1 MKQLFLYTTRRV
13 FAPLI
18 ILVLT
23 LPASVT
29 IGLAAEQSGQHG
41 LSIYGAPR
49 YPQDFKHF
57 DYVNPNAPK
66 GGVMTQGSFGTYDS
80 LNPFI
85 LPGNSAAGLGLIYDT
100 LMEKG
105 QNEAFGEYGLL
116 AKTIRVSPSGA
127 RNPIV
132 TFNLQENAKFSDG
145 KPVTAEDV
153 VFTFNLL
160 IKDGS
165 PLYRS
170 YYADVKSVRAVGKDR
185 VVFYLA
191 NGENKELP
199 LILGQLMVLPKHYWK
214 GKDFTKVSLDIP
226 IGSGPYRLA
235 ERNPGRSLT
244 YKRNPD
250 YWGKDL
256 PVNKGRHN
264 FDEMR
269 YVYYRDLSIVHEAFK
284 AGKIDVKVENQAN
297 RWKTGYNFPAVK
309 NGKVIAKE
317 FPHQRNQGMQAFV
330 FNTRQPMFAS
340 PRVREALN
348 YAFNFEWT
356 NKNLFH
362 SSYTRSDSF
371 FSNSELAARG
381 LPTGDELSIL
391 NAYRDQLPSRL
402 FTQPPPAVRSNGKG
416 ISRSNL
422 RTALKIL
429 AEAGWQLKDGK
440 LIKAGKQM
448 KIEILLVQKGFE
460 RIVNPF
466 VQNLERLG
474 IDARMRLVDTSQYIK
489 RLQEFDFDMVV
500 FTFAQS
506 ESPGNEQRDFWSSAS
521 AVRPGS
527 RNLAG
532 IKDPVADEL
541 VEKLIL
547 AQTRKDLV
555 SWTRALDR
563 VLLWGFY
570 VIPQWH
576 ISADRVAYWDKFGT
590 PAKIPLSGVQ
600 TDTWWVKEA
609 DKETGK
615 KNKPKNK

>member
-29 IGLAAEQSGQHG
+29 IGFAAEQHG

-116 AKTIRVSPSGA
+116 AKTIRVSPPGA
-127 RNPIV
+127 RNPSV
-132 TFNLQENAKFSDG
+132 TFNLHENAKFSDG

-170 YYADVKSVRAVGKDR
+170 YYADVKSVRAVGKHR

-214 GKDFTKVSLDIP
+214 DRDFTKVSLDIP

-235 ERNPGRSLT
+235 ERNPGRSIT
-244 YKRNPD
+244 YKRNPG

-309 NGKVIAKE
+309 NGKVITKE

-330 FNTRQPMFAS
+330 FNTRQPML
-340 PRVREALN
+340 PRRECAKPSIML
-348 YAFNFEWT
+348 
-356 NKNLFH
+356 L
-362 SSYTRSDSF
+362 
-371 FSNSELAARG
+371 
-381 LPTGDELSIL
+381 IL
-391 NAYRDQLPSRL
+391 NGQTKICFITATPDPTASIPTASWRHAACRRGRTEYLECL
-402 FTQPPPAVRSNGKG
+402 
-416 ISRSNL
+416 SRSV
-422 RTALKIL
+422 TAPVVY
-429 AEAGWQLKDGK
+429 AAAAGYPQQRQGY
-440 LIKAGKQM
+440 
-448 KIEILLVQKGFE
+448 F
-460 RIVNPF
+460 PF
-466 VQNLERLG
+466 Q
-474 IDARMRLVDTSQYIK
+474 
-489 RLQEFDFDMVV
+489 
-500 FTFAQS
+500 
-506 ESPGNEQRDFWSSAS
+506 
-521 AVRPGS
+521 
-527 RNLAG
+527 
-532 IKDPVADEL
+532 
-541 VEKLIL
+541 
-547 AQTRKDLV
+547 
-555 SWTRALDR
+555 
-563 VLLWGFY
+563 
-570 VIPQWH
+570 
-576 ISADRVAYWDKFGT
+576 SADRFENSCRRRLAIKGW
-590 PAKIPLSGVQ
+590 Q
-600 TDTWWVKEA
+600 TDKSRQTDE
-609 DKETGK
+609 
-615 KNKPKNK
+615 N